1 LFCTTSSIPHST
13 RFARLAAPAHPT
25 RFPHI
30 CYLSPTT
37 FGGGLPPNPKL
48 TAATS
53 ADVDASALARARAIA
68 AASTL
73 EDVISCVPLAFQA
86 ALATPLRDLAS
97 TARKMCA
104 ARNIVR
110 KYDALA
116 AKGQVPSSIRQKEP
130 VLQMSKEF
138 AETESGKALVR
149 KALADHK
156 AYIDALFKQLR
167 AAKTEELQELSS
179 LLAPE
184 KVCPH
189 RPP

>member
-1 LFCTTSSIPHST
+1 MASS
-13 RFARLAAPAHPT
+13 FARA
-25 RFPHI
+25 
-30 CYLSPTT
+30 LSPMA
-37 FGGGLPPNPKL
+37 GVV
-48 TAATS
+48 AAAMS
-53 ADVDASALARARAIA
+53 SDEASSALARARAISA
-68 AASTL
+68 ATTVD
-73 EDVISCVPLAFQA
+73 DVVACVPLAFQA

-156 AYIDALFKQLR
+156 AYVDTLFKQLR

-184 KVCPH
+184 KV
-189 RPP
+189 RVRFLS

>member
-1 LFCTTSSIPHST
+1 MTSS
-13 RFARLAAPAHPT
+13 FARA
-25 RFPHI
+25 
-30 CYLSPTT
+30 LSPMA
-37 FGGGLPPNPKL
+37 GIV
-48 TAATS
+48 AAAMS
-53 ADVDASALARARAIA
+53 SDENASALARARAISA
-68 AASTL
+68 ATTV
-73 EDVISCVPLAFQA
+73 EDVVACVPLAFQA

-97 TARKMCA
+97 CAKKMCA

-156 AYIDALFKQLR
+156 AYVDALFKQLR

-184 KVCPH
+184 KV
-189 RPP
+189 